1 MPEETAKDVILKC
14 VNALELL
21 PEETPTVKQL
31 SDGKFFSRM
40 MIYLKNEDINS
51 EDTETIVAALNSLL
65 KEHFAG
71 PKLVCFEAVVSG
83 DEQELVKVT
92 LLLLYITMVTSAKLN
107 SKLIHSPLMDS
118 HTQLKLKYLI
128 ESIQKRG
135 SGMSSKFLDILCQE
149 KIDAKTTGNCQTP
162 VTTNAPWGSPTVY
175 SSSPKTSVTSP
186 LRELVQSPT
195 IRMQKLINAKVREV
209 KDLQQEIH
217 ARENEKQ
224 ETEMKL
230 ESSQNKISKLTDML
244 AKYQEELKDQRQ
256 QRDELEARMLSGEDF
271 VQQQIQRMSK
281 ELSVL
286 RKENT
291 SLQENVRHVVDE
303 NDELT
308 SKNKLL
314 HTRLTVTTAERER
327 LEEELSTVV
336 RAKMENEIIIDEQA
350 FCMHELKAELEEL
363 RQCLENS
370 RTRSHTIEESFEY
383 SPVNFQDTSS
393 PHPGSPD
400 RQTPVGNRASVV
412 IDKILEETREQLVV
426 LQEQHQAL
434 QNQLKEIT
442 DVRSNLQSKV
452 ESLTFEN
459 ESITRKLEESK
470 TIYVSL
476 QNEHSQLMEQNS
488 QALENLKQASFKIE
502 ELAGEKEKLL
512 SDVME
517 GKTVVS
523 GLQGKLSSLSDQL
536 KNVEEQLLNSQQEVN
551 NTKTTLR
558 EVMEAKN
565 SVQKEYAETVASLKE
580 DQAALTSNLKQNYEV
595 KIEEMTNNLNMML
608 GESEN
613 LRSER
618 TALQEQLTKQSATIC
633 TLESELKVLIGE
645 KSSLLHNID
654 TKSKEYI
661 ILQQQ
666 IEKDVEVFIQEK
678 NTLMKNLEEM
688 KNINLRLQ
696 EDMNVNML
704 KITGEKVALDKA
716 LSECK
721 NEFVLIKEEKEK
733 LVDTL
738 SCLEKS
744 SKKEIEVLREEK
756 ENLIAETLSKE
767 ECIRNLNKQIELEK
781 KSSENCRQKELEELK
796 EKHAIEQENLKKDLL
811 SAKDLVV
818 SLEKE
823 RDQLVNS
830 HTEEKDTLKEVFRIK
845 ENELVSTLRERES
858 LIKQMNEE
866 KVSITD
872 SLKLKEESLLNLEEQ
887 IRMTTVEFEK
897 EESALKSDLE
907 VKTNKVAAL
916 ELQLKESQESYEKEK
931 YILLTEIESRER
943 TMKMMTTEQGEA
955 IEAFVQEKS
964 LLSECIREKEEKLGA
979 LQLELKLV
987 TEKLCSEKKA
997 LEMECHEL
1005 QQELE
1010 RTKLLLNEENTKMV
1024 QDFKTKEERLV
1035 AAQNEMKENL
1045 ALLKEK
1051 NNMLNLEI
1059 KSKDDLLNSGKL
1071 MLDEKVDAFV
1081 TEKGELM
1088 KTVELLR
1095 MEINQLTDGMN
1106 DAEKQHSLL
1115 VEQLQNDLVKTAEDR
1130 DNWKVTNSKLT
1141 AEINDLKEELK
1152 LKISVHN
1159 EVFTKLQSDMK
1170 SKVDELNQYISEK
1183 EKVIQNLQGEKR
1195 EAVLLCTSKVEELE
1209 EKIAEFTRK
1218 IESSTEELKEKEKR
1232 FEERESDLRKEI
1244 SGMKEALATAQ
1255 MEKEQEM
1262 EIKNKKISKLSSE
1275 LDKMVSDAAGTGVEY
1290 KQAKIKLEEEI
1301 AELNKQIQ
1309 ELGSDLKEKQDT
1321 YEQQITSLTKQ
1332 ITTLENEKKEVL
1344 QENEDRCIALAALAR
1359 EFEINKEKL
1368 DAVEGERK
1376 VLNEVLLQERK
1387 SASDMMKTQEDAL
1400 NSLKEKVEN
1409 VLHTH
1414 SEAKETHHKEIEL
1427 KILEIGSLKKE
1438 LEGHLKKCEEEK
1450 SCSRKLIEEKEVL
1463 IDKKEKEMNNFKE
1476 KFQEEKEV
1484 LSQIM
1489 QEKEDSYKKF
1499 KEEMDRE
1506 IATLKAEKAKEVAAK
1521 EKVIS
1526 NLEKEKASALE
1537 CLKTER
1543 AQATNIQKA
1552 KEETLILLQE
1562 KMQENND
1569 SIRLEK
1575 DSLLQ
1580 NLLTSQKDLAA
1591 LQRSHDIT
1599 KESFEKEKLML
1610 TRELEEKRTLYLI
1623 SEEKFKAKEKECAES
1638 FESVQQEL
1646 ELVRADLVRYKD
1658 LSAEVSSEIG
1668 VLKEEKARN
1677 ALEHTKALSSL
1688 TSKCEEKIRNL
1699 CDNISEKNVV
1709 IENLEKANAEIAEK
1723 QAVEVKQLEVKLL
1736 ESSQQLETLKEGK
1749 LELERNEESSLI
1761 KIQSLNNEITDIKS
1775 KLKYVEETLNEKESM
1790 LERDLCNI
1798 LAEKEA
1804 IQKTSMETIDEMNKN
1819 LSEKSEVITHLEEK
1833 LQETQST
1840 LKSKMEEAEQKLK
1853 EQEEMFK
1860 KLLNEKDL
1868 SLNQY
1873 QIQISSLESVREE
1886 LHVRQ
1891 AERSTLGA
1899 QVASLEEEMTAKEE
1913 IYLSNMEELKKVQQ
1927 EKNKYLSLARSLE
1940 AKLIDKE
1947 KEVTAGKEELMR
1959 IEREAERSQRS
1970 LSEELQA
1977 AKEKYRAEGQALV
1990 DKIKSSYKTEMEKI
2004 MIKME
2009 EQEKHTKEAK
2019 LFQYKYETAKKKWA
2033 DSVTEQNELKK
2044 SNEDY
2049 QEQIK
2054 KFKEHIKKLNDN
2066 LKKEQLK
2073 NADIAD
2079 LHHPLKE
2086 KLKESEQKIRR
2097 LDNENR
2103 TLEAQVRLADSQM
2116 RDMKRQMDREKFN
2129 ENRIP
2134 MSRSASRAVASD
2146 SQLIKIAVS
2155 KPRAEG
2161 QNTNDSVLSQR
2172 STRTTNRRKVLPR
2185 AASVETVFKKPE
2197 SQSLFAEAVQNV
2209 NIENLATAAT
2219 NIKRKDSSTTEKS
2232 VSDKSIGHRFPKDM
2246 VFNCEDEEEQFSNKF
2261 LLDLQFGRCN
2271 SMDDAQRKRLSELQ
2285 RRNSLYPPHM
2295 RSAYPA
2301 ELQFASLEDFDDDM
2315 LRAGCAVDES
2325 LLNLTEATGNMQ
2337 LDSPAFNL
2345 RKRKSLSDSTNSEVS
2360 IDSIVGKKNKR
2371 LSTSYSRPGPPTPG
2385 RRSMHKIDKENIL
2398 DSDTSQVSS
2407 SSREQKVSPVSSG
2420 SGDSPVSTR
2429 SRRLLKESS
2438 QRNSMSAS
2446 TRSSGSQSRRTT
2458 LSPGGVSFL
2467 SKKGLNITPR
2477 GKRVA
2482 TPLSIKKIL
2491 SRGKS
2496 PWRKLESD
2504 HEVTRKRTKPEQLIS
2519 CINRAVKF

>member
-1 MPEETAKDVILKC
+1 MVDEMPEETAKDVILKC

-40 MIYLKNEDINS
+40 MIYLKNEDIKS

-65 KEHFAG
+65 KKYFAG

-83 DEQELVKVT
+83 DEQELVKLT

-107 SKLIHSPLMDS
+107 NKLIHSPIMDL

-128 ESIQKRG
+128 DSIQKRG

-149 KIDAKTTGNCQTP
+149 KIDAKATGSCQTP
-162 VTTNAPWGSPTVY
+162 VTTNAPWGSPTIY
-175 SSSPKTSVTSP
+175 SNSPKTSVTSP

-224 ETEMKL
+224 EIEMKL
-230 ESSQNKISKLTDML
+230 ESSQKKVSKLTDML
-244 AKYQEELKDQRQ
+244 AKSQEELKDQRQ
-256 QRDELEARMLSGEDF
+256 QRDELEAKMLSGEDF

-291 SLQENVRHVVDE
+291 LLQENVRHVADE
-303 NDELT
+303 NDDLT
-308 SKNKLL
+308 SKNKNL
-314 HTRLTVTTAERER
+314 HTRLTVTSAERER

-350 FCMHELKAELEEL
+350 FYVHELKTELEEL

-370 RTRSHTIEESFEY
+370 RTRIPTIEESFEY
-383 SPVNFQDTSS
+383 SPVNFQDASS
-393 PHPGSPD
+393 PQPGSPG
-400 RQTPVGNRASVV
+400 RQTPLGNRASVV
-412 IDKILEETREQLVV
+412 IDKILEETRDQLVV
-426 LQEQHQAL
+426 LRQQHEVL
-434 QNQLKEIT
+434 QNQFKEIT
-442 DVRSNLQSKV
+442 NVKNELQSKV
-452 ESLTFEN
+452 ESLTSEN
-459 ESITRKLEESK
+459 KSITRRLEESNNIY
-470 TIYVSL
+470 TIL
-476 QNEHSQLMEQNS
+476 QKDHSQLLEQNN
-488 QALENLKQASFKIE
+488 QTLENLKQASFKIE
-502 ELAGEKEKLL
+502 ELTAHEEKLL
-512 SDVME
+512 YDAME
-517 GKTVVS
+517 SKTVVS
-523 GLQGKLSSLSDQL
+523 ELQGKVSSLSDQL
-536 KNVEEQLLNSQQEVN
+536 KNVEKQLLNSQQEVH
-551 NTKTTLR
+551 NTKTTLQ
-558 EVMEAKN
+558 EVMDAKN
-565 SVQKEYAETVASLKE
+565 CLQKDYVATVATLK
-580 DQAALTSNLKQNYEV
+580 DQAVLTANLKQNYEI
-595 KIEEMTNNLNMML
+595 KIEEITNNLNL
-608 GESEN
+608 TIGESEN

-618 TALQEQLTKQSATIC
+618 TALQEQLTKQRATID
-633 TLESELKVLIGE
+633 TLENELRVMNEE
-645 KSSLLHNID
+645 KSSLLLDMD

-666 IEKDVEVFIQEK
+666 IEKDLEVFIQEK
-678 NTLMKNLEEM
+678 NTLIKNLEEM
-688 KNINLRLQ
+688 KNVNLRLQ
-696 EDMNVNML
+696 EDMNVNMS
-704 KITGEKVALDKA
+704 KITSEKVALDKA
-716 LSECK
+716 LSELK
-721 NEFVLIKEEKEK
+721 NEFLIIKEEKEK

-744 SKKEIEVLREEK
+744 SKEEIKVLREEK
-756 ENLIAETLSKE
+756 ENLIAETLSKK
-767 ECIRNLNKQIELEK
+767 ECIGNLNMQLELEK
-781 KSSENCRQKELEELK
+781 KSAENCRLKELEKLK

-811 SAKDLVV
+811 SAQGSVI

-823 RDQLVNS
+823 IDQLVSS
-830 HTEEKDTLKEVFRIK
+830 HTEEKDTLNELLRVK

-858 LIKQMNEE
+858 LNKQMNEE
-866 KVSITD
+866 IVSITD

-887 IRMTTVEFEK
+887 IRMTRVEFGK
-897 EESALKSDLE
+897 EESALKCDLE
-907 VKTNKVAAL
+907 VKTNEVAAL
-916 ELQLKESQESYEKEK
+916 QLQLKESQESYEKEK
-931 YILLTEIESRER
+931 YNMQTEIESRER
-943 TMKMMTTEQGEA
+943 TMKKMTTEHREA
-955 IEAFVQEKS
+955 IEACIQEKS
-964 LLSECIREKEEKLGA
+964 LLSECIREKEEKLSA

-987 TEKLCSEKKA
+987 TEKLSFEKKA
-997 LEMECHEL
+997 LEEECHEL
-1005 QQELE
+1005 QRELE
-1010 RTKLLLNEENTKMV
+1010 RTKLSLNDENTKMA

-1035 AAQNEMKENL
+1035 AAQNEM
-1045 ALLKEK
+1045 KEK

-1071 MLDEKVDAFV
+1071 MLDEKVDAFAN
-1081 TEKGELM
+1081 EKGELM

-1095 MEINQLTDGMN
+1095 MEINKLKDDVS
-1106 DAEKQHSLL
+1106 DADKRHSLL
-1115 VEQLQNDLVKTAEDR
+1115 VEQLQNDLVRTTEDR
-1130 DNWKVTNSKLT
+1130 DNQKVTNSKLT
-1141 AEINDLKEELK
+1141 MEVNDLKEELK
-1152 LKISVHN
+1152 LKISLHN
-1159 EVFTKLQSDMK
+1159 EILKELQSDMK
-1170 SKVDELNQYISEK
+1170 SKVDELSLCISEK
-1183 EKVIQNLQGEKR
+1183 EKVIQNLQVEKR
-1195 EAVLLCTSKVEELE
+1195 EVVILYTNKVEELE
-1209 EKIAEFTRK
+1209 EKVVEYTRK

-1232 FEERESDLRKEI
+1232 FEEKESDLCKEI
-1244 SGMKEALATAQ
+1244 FDMKEALETAQ
-1255 MEKEQEM
+1255 IEKEQEM
-1262 EIKNKKISKLSSE
+1262 EIKNQKINKLSSE
-1275 LDKMVSDAAGTGVEY
+1275 FNKMVSDAANIGEEY
-1290 KQAKIKLEEEI
+1290 KQATIKLEKEI

-1309 ELGSDLKEKQDT
+1309 ELGSDRKEKQEI
-1321 YEQQITSLTKQ
+1321 YEEQITSLTNQ

-1344 QENEDRCIALAALAR
+1344 QENEDRCVALAALAR
-1359 EFEINKEKL
+1359 EFETNKEKL
-1368 DAVEGERK
+1368 DAVEEERK
-1376 VLNEVLLQERK
+1376 ALNEVLLQERK

-1409 VLHTH
+1409 VLQTH
-1414 SEAKETHHKEIEL
+1414 SEAKETHCQEIEQ
-1427 KILEIGSLKKE
+1427 KSLEICSLKKE
-1438 LEGHLKKCEEEK
+1438 LEDHLRKCEEEK
-1450 SCSRKLIEEKEVL
+1450 SCSRKLIDEKEEL
-1463 IDKKEKEMNNFKE
+1463 IDKKEKELNTLKG
-1476 KFQEEKEV
+1476 KVQEEKEV
-1484 LSQIM
+1484 LSQII

-1499 KEEMDRE
+1499 NEEMHKE
-1506 IATLKAEKAKEVAAK
+1506 ITDLKAEKAKEIATR
-1521 EKVIS
+1521 EEVIS
-1526 NLEKEKASALE
+1526 NLEKEKAFALE

-1543 AQATNIQKA
+1543 AQVATIQKA
-1552 KEETLILLQE
+1552 KEDTLILLEQ

-1591 LQRSHDIT
+1591 LQRTHDIT
-1599 KESFEKEKLML
+1599 KESFEKEKLLL
-1610 TRELEEKRTLYLI
+1610 TKELEEKRTLYLI
-1623 SEEKFKAKEKECAES
+1623 SEEKLKAKEKECAES
-1638 FESVQQEL
+1638 FELLQQEL
-1646 ELVRADLVRYKD
+1646 KLVRADLVRYKD
-1658 LSAEVSSEIG
+1658 LSAEVSSKIE

-1677 ALEHTKALSSL
+1677 ELEHTKALSSL
-1688 TSKCEEKIRNL
+1688 TSKYEEKIRNL
-1699 CDNISEKNVV
+1699 SDSACEKNTV
-1709 IENLEKANAEIAEK
+1709 IENLEKDNAEIAEK
-1723 QAVEVKQLEVKLL
+1723 HAMEVKQLEVKLL
-1736 ESSQQLETLKEGK
+1736 ESNQQLETLKEEK

-1775 KLKYVEETLNEKESM
+1775 KLKYVEETLNDKESM
-1790 LERDLCNI
+1790 LEKDLGNI

-1804 IQKTSMETIDEMNKN
+1804 IQKNSRETIDEINKN
-1819 LSEKSEVITHLEEK
+1819 LSEKDERITHLEEK
-1833 LQETQST
+1833 LQETEFT

-1860 KLLNEKDL
+1860 NLLNEKDL
-1868 SLNQY
+1868 SLHQF

-1891 AERSTLGA
+1891 AERGTLDA
-1899 QVASLEEEMTAKEE
+1899 QVASLEEEMTTKEK

-2009 EQEKHTKEAK
+2009 EQEKRTKEAK

-2033 DSVTEQNELKK
+2033 DSVAEQDELKK

-2073 NADIAD
+2073 NADIAE

-2086 KLKESEQKIRR
+2086 KLKEAEQKIRR

-2103 TLEAQVRLADSQM
+2103 SLEAQVRLADSQM
-2116 RDMKRQMDREKFN
+2116 RDFKRQMDREKFN
-2129 ENRIP
+2129 ENTSVP
-2134 MSRSASRAVASD
+2134 MSRSASRATSD
-2146 SQLIKIAVS
+2146 SQLVKVAVG

-2161 QNTNDSVLSQR
+2161 LNTNDSALSQR
-2172 STRTTNRRKVLPR
+2172 STRTTNRRKILPR

-2197 SQSLFAEAVQNV
+2197 SQSLSAEAVQNV
-2209 NIENLATAAT
+2209 NKVNLATAAT
-2219 NIKRKDSSTTEKS
+2219 NIKRKDSSATEKS

-2360 IDSIVGKKNKR
+2360 IDSIGGKKNKR

-2385 RRSMHKIDKENIL
+2385 RRIMHKFDKENRL
-2398 DSDTSQVSS
+2398 DSDTSQLSS

-2420 SGDSPVSTR
+2420 SSDSPVSTR

-2477 GKRVA
+2477 GKKVA

-2496 PWRKLESD
+2496 PWRKLDSE